1 MTEEAVLYSKN
12 QNVGIIT
19 LNRPERLN
27 AINKDLLM
35 GLIEKLEMARQD
47 KDIVSVILTGAGRA
61 FCAGE
66 DLKETSAGKS
76 FEDWVEETERLQQ
89 VQRVIMAL
97 GKPLIA
103 AVPGYALGGGCEFAM
118 SCDIRI
124 AAEEAKFGFPE
135 TDVGL
140 TITTAGTKLL
150 AQIVGL
156 GKAKELVF
164 TGDFIDA
171 HEAMAIGLANKVV
184 PAESLL
190 DESMAMARRI
200 GEKSPLALKLSRI
213 AIDQGLHSSF
223 EQTLEMEAGH
233 LLTCAGAQ
241 NQQKFVERKLEQM
254 KGEVRKDV
262 FGHEV
267 IISSMYRFFSSHM
280 LFNQRCSP
288 NRKCLSL
295 A

>member
-1 MTEEAVLYSKN
+1 MNAEAVLYSKR
-12 QNVGIIT
+12 QNVGVIT

-27 AINKDLLM
+27 AINKHLLR
-35 GLIEKLEMARQD
+35 GLIEKLETAKSD
-47 KDIVSVILTGAGRA
+47 KDIVSIILTGAGKA

-76 FEDWVEETERLQQ
+76 FEDWIEETEGLQE
-89 VQRVIMAL
+89 VQRAILAL

-124 AAEEAKFGFPE
+124 SAEVAKFGFPE

-171 HEAMAIGLANKVV
+171 YEAKAIGLVNKVV
-184 PAESLL
+184 PAERLL
-190 DESMAMARRI
+190 EESMALACRI

-213 AIDQGLHSSF
+213 ALDQGLHSSF
-223 EQTLEMEAGH
+223 EQTLELEAGH
-233 LLTCAGAQ
+233 LLTCVGAQ
-241 NQQKFVERKLEQM
+241 NQEEFVKRKLKQM
-254 KGEVRKDV
+254 K
-262 FGHEV
+262 
-267 IISSMYRFFSSHM
+267 
-280 LFNQRCSP
+280 
-288 NRKCLSL
+288 
-295 A
+295 

>member
-1 MTEEAVLYSKN
+1 MTNNTVLYEKK
-12 QNVGIIT
+12 QKVAIIT

-27 AINKDLLM
+27 AITRDLIN
-35 GLIEKLEMARQD
+35 GLIAQLKTAS
-47 KDIVSVILTGAGRA
+47 KDEDVLSVILTGAGRA

-76 FEDWVEETERLQQ
+76 FKDWVEETEGLQE
-89 VQRVIMAL
+89 VQRVVMDL

-103 AVPGYALGGGCEFAM
+103 AVRGYALGGGCEFAM

-124 AAEEAKFGFPE
+124 AAEDAKFGFPE

-171 HEAMAIGLANKVV
+171 HEALGIGLANKVV
-184 PAESLL
+184 ADDDLL
-190 DESMAMARRI
+190 DEALAMAGKI
-200 GEKSPLALKLSRI
+200 GKKSPLALKLSRI

-223 EQTLEMEAGH
+223 EQTLELEAGH
-233 LLTCAGAQ
+233 LLTCVGAQ
-241 NQQKFVERKLEQM
+241 NQEKFVERKLEKM
-254 KGEVRKDV
+254 KKV
-262 FGHEV
+262 
-267 IISSMYRFFSSHM
+267 
-280 LFNQRCSP
+280 
-288 NRKCLSL
+288 
-295 A
+295 

>member
-1 MTEEAVLYSKN
+1 MTEEAVRYSKN

-27 AINKDLLM
+27 AINKDLLK

-76 FEDWVEETERLQQ
+76 FEDWVEETEGLQQ

-184 PAESLL
+184 AAESLL

-200 GEKSPLALKLSRI
+200 AEKSPLALKLSRI

-254 KGEVRKDV
+254 RGK
-262 FGHEV
+262 
-267 IISSMYRFFSSHM
+267 
-280 LFNQRCSP
+280 
-288 NRKCLSL
+288 
-295 A
+295 